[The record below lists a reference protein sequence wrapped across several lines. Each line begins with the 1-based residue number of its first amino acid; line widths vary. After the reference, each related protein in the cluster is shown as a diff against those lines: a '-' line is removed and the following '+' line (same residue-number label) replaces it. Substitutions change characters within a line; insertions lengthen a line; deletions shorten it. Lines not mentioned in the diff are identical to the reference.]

1 MTTQQV
7 SRSEAALRPAS
18 LISDRVMTWALTRF
32 LGWVSHRDIAAEIS
46 AAALAE
52 VR

>member
-1 MTTQQV
+1 VTTQQV
-7 SRSEAALRPAS
+7 SRSEAALRPAA
-18 LISDRVMTWALTRF
+18 LVPDRVMTWALTRF
-32 LGWVSHRDIAAEIS
+32 IGWSSHRDIAAEVN